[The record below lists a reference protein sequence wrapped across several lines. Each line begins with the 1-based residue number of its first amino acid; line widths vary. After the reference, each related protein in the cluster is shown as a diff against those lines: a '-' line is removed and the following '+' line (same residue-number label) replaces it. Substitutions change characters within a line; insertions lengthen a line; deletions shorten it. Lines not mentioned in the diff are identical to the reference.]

1 MEGIL
6 HTQGTITT
14 YTLPVTFGPRTDSS
28 VQVAHLDKLS
38 LQPQLSS
45 DLSYQGIYL
54 INSTLT
60 FRFIFPR
67 LHKSGSSCC
76 LLCSI
81 YVYCKEWDLKHYLQ
95 QTSPCSASGVV
106 IVWHSSAVKVATHCS
121 CNPPQ
126 LGGGNQRKNLFSW
139 SNLSPIC
146 RTATNRKELRS
157 SLRHF
162 CNRPAAFCVTCVVAC
177 VLAGWRCS
185 ALPVCSLGVHQ
196 RQRLIQ
202 LSLQCPPEVFRAT
215 YKLSLYTA
223 CAYTAVLKLV
233 ELGASSDAQQKTQQM
248 GFSLNQEHS
257 KDKGGQAKRKRA
269 KVRESSSPKSEH
281 DSELS
286 WERKG
291 SQRDEEC
298 GEK

>member
-95 QTSPCSASGVV
+95 QTSLLCLRSCDCMAFFSSEGS
-106 IVWHSSAVKVATHCS
+106 HALQLQSSSAGWRKS
-121 CNPPQ
+121 
-126 LGGGNQRKNLFSW
+126 QRKNLFSW

-162 CNRPAAFCVTCVVAC
+162 CNRPAVFCVTYVVAC
-177 VLAGWRCS
+177 VLTGWRCS

-248 GFSLNQEHS
+248 GFSLKPYRIRSTQRIKE
-257 KDKGGQAKRKRA
+257 DRQKGKEQ
-269 KVRESSSPKSEH
+269 KSGKALLR
-281 DSELS
+281 SLNMTLS
-286 WERKG
+286 
-291 SQRDEEC
+291 
-298 GEK
+298 